1 MEVKRIRSKIVG
13 GKKIEKVQINDK
25 TYNCSHFPASYFK
38 NVEFIYEI
46 CKQKEKK
53 LTANQFLK
61 RLPLKVER
69 KEEKINL

>member
-1 MEVKRIRSKIVG
+1 MEVKRIRSKIIG

-46 CKQKEKK
+46 CKQK
-53 LTANQFLK
+53 
-61 RLPLKVER
+61 
-69 KEEKINL
+69 